1 MELRKFDA
9 IVLKTFNIR
18 FQGAHIQIFLQG
30 VIVEL
35 ITESETET

>member
-1 MELRKFDA
+1 MELRKFND

-18 FQGAHIQIFLQG
+18 FQGDHIQIFLQG